1 MATKKR
7 QVKHENTGK
16 PKRDER
22 GRLLPGYTAN
32 PNGRPRG
39 YDFRAE
45 VEKHAQENGVS
56 ISDALWQVFQ
66 AMLRKA
72 CDGDVQAAKLIIDK
86 LCDSPDHIHVTYDG
100 DVSVVHDKL
109 PEDPVKLREWVN
121 RLNEMVNDGK
131 GKRRRA

>member
-1 MATKKR
+1 MAARKK
-7 QVKHENTGK
+7 QAKHETTSK

-22 GRLLPGYTAN
+22 GRLLPGNTAN

-45 VEKHAQENGVS
+45 IEKHAEANNVS
-56 ISDALWQVFQ
+56 ISEALWAVFN

-109 PEDPVKLREWVN
+109 PQDPVKLREWVS
-121 RLNEMVNDGK
+121 RLNEMVHSGT
-131 GKRRRA
+131 GKRRGA

>member
-1 MATKKR
+1 MAAKAKPNKSEESGR
-7 QVKHENTGK
+7 DPRTGK
-16 PKRDER
+16 F
-22 GRLLPGYTAN
+22 LPGNNAN
-32 PNGRPRG
+32 PKGRPRG

-45 VEKHAQENGVS
+45 IEKHAAANNVS
-56 ISDALWQVFQ
+56 ISEALWAVFN

-109 PEDPVKLREWVN
+109 PDDPKKLRDWVN
-121 RLNEMVNDGK
+121 RLNEMVNDGTS
-131 GKRRRA
+131 KRLRA

>member
-1 MATKKR
+1 MAAKTKQNK
-7 QVKHENTGK
+7 KAPN
-16 PKRDER
+16 RDEK
-22 GRLLPGYTAN
+22 GRLLPGHPGLPGA
-32 PNGRPRG
+32 GRPRG

-45 VEKHAQENGVS
+45 IEKHAEANNVS
-56 ISDALWQVFQ
+56 ISEALWAVFN

-109 PEDPVKLREWVN
+109 PQDPVKLREWVS
-121 RLNEMVNDGK
+121 RLNEMVHSGT
-131 GKRRRA
+131 GKRRGA